1 MKVKTL
7 YGNYVVG
14 TDIPAGTFDFIVG
27 AASADITIRKY
38 NGFVQE
44 YFLARN
50 GGPLDVRVNLED
62 GDRVEFPDPVIVQ
75 KAEMIEFE

>member
-1 MKVKTL
+1 M
-7 YGNYVVG
+7 
-14 TDIPAGTFDFIVG
+14 
-27 AASADITIRKY
+27 
-38 NGFVQE
+38 QE

-75 KAEMIEFE
+75 KAEMIEFD